1 MLCKCRTQDVTGLQG
16 SGDPLWAYTFFH
28 SMNPLHL
35 WFHRCK
41 MRDIL
46 FSGTGRKVAQGSSQ
60 LFSLLDFSD
69 EIKPLPANSQCAP
82 HSYLDYQVFSSSL
95 SKSYLP
101 WRLSQLSSTG
111 DLVLQLLGGRLF
123 PFGGGR
129 NSPCCPFHAPWG
141 LIPFSRGFVPPLSV
155 ATQGRARWGTK
166 FHNTCLPCRQ
176 YTQLQGMSHAQEP
189 PLPPH
194 IQL

>member
-1 MLCKCRTQDVTGLQG
+1 MQNTRCDWAAGLRRSSLG
-16 SGDPLWAYTFFH
+16 LYILPLNQSSAPVVPQMQNEGHFI
-28 SMNPLHL
+28 L
-35 WFHRCK
+35 WDR
-41 MRDIL
+41 
-46 FSGTGRKVAQGSSQ
+46 QEGSSGIFSA
-60 LFSLLDFSD
+60 FSLLDFSD
-69 EIKPLPANSQCAP
+69 EIKPLPANSQCTP

-111 DLVLQLLGGRLF
+111 DLMLQLLGGRLF

-141 LIPFSRGFVPPLSV
+141 LIPFSHGFVPPLSV
-155 ATQGRARWGTK
+155 PTQGRTRWGTK
-166 FHNTCLPCRQ
+166 FHNTCPPCRQ
-176 YTQLQGMSHAQEP
+176 YTQLQGMSHAREP